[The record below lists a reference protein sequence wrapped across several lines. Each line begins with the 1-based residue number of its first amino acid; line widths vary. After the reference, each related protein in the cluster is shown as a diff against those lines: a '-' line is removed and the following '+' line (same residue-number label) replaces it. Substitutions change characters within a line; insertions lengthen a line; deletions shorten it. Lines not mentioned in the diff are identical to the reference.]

1 MGNNTRLN
9 KIYNAMLQRCCN
21 PNNTKYNY
29 YGGRGIKVCL
39 EWLNKEWS
47 GKGHSTKGWVAFKKW
62 SLAHG
67 YTQKLTI
74 DRIDNS
80 KGYSPEN
87 CRWVDRKT
95 QNNNT
100 RQNHYVT
107 LDGNTMT
114 VKQMCEK
121 YNIPYKRALRRLQL
135 GWSVKR
141 TFETKDNKNFVFI
154 TYRGKTQS
162 LSEWSKELDI
172 SLSTLWTRLYY
183 HHWTVEKSFNTN

>member
-1 MGNNTRLN
+1 
-9 KIYNAMLQRCCN
+9 
-21 PNNTKYNY
+21 
-29 YGGRGIKVCL
+29 
-39 EWLNKEWS
+39 
-47 GKGHSTKGWVAFKKW
+47 
-62 SLAHG
+62 LAHG

-121 YNIPYKRALRRLQL
+121 YNIPYQRALRRLQL